1 MSTET
6 STARDTARAMPPASI
21 GVPNI
26 LRSEWTK
33 LRSVRSTYWTLAA
46 AVLAT
51 ISIAVIACITYVHQ
65 YPSSPPGDR
74 GDDLTLLSLNGLYLA
89 QLAIGTL
96 GVLAVSGEYATGM
109 IRTTLAAVPQRRT
122 LLAAKAV
129 VFTAIALLVG
139 EITSF
144 AAFLIGQAILATAGS
159 SDSLASASSLRA
171 VIGGG
176 LFLAAV
182 GLLGLGLGA
191 AIRHTAGAT
200 AALFGLLF
208 LPSALVDLL
217 PTTLRNDLIPY
228 MPANAGSQ
236 IFTVIPNQ
244 GALAPWA
251 GFAVFCGYAVVALG
265 AALFMITRRDA

>member
-1 MSTET
+1 MSTDLQAAVP
-6 STARDTARAMPPASI
+6 SAPAVSSSV
-21 GVPNI
+21 GWSNI

-46 AVLAT
+46 VLLATVGICVLACW
-51 ISIAVIACITYVHQ
+51 SYVAHFPTD
-65 YPSSPPGDR
+65 PSELVGFDS
-74 GDDLTLLSLNGLYLA
+74 TLFSLNGLYLA

-96 GVLAVSGEYATGM
+96 GVLAITGEYATGM
-109 IRTTLAAVPQRRT
+109 IRTTMAAVPQRRV

-129 VFTAIALLVG
+129 VFTAVALAVG
-139 EITSF
+139 EIASF
-144 AAFLIGQAILATAGS
+144 AAFLIGQAILGTKGAGVSLTDS
-159 SDSLASASSLRA
+159 SALRA
-171 VIGGG
+171 VVGGG
-176 LFLAAV
+176 LFLAVV

-217 PTTLRNDLIPY
+217 PTAWRNDLIPY

-236 IFTVIPNQ
+236 IFTVFPNR

-251 GFAVFCGYAVVALG
+251 GFGVFCAYAA
-265 AALFMITRRDA
+265 AALAVAMITITRRDA